1 MEIDCVEA
9 SMCTENWQRNTKGL
23 KVSLV
28 EIQIGVRF
36 ITCYFPFEVFSDT
49 RVGRFYFWSGHHLVN
64 FNTASGQQPQHGPAA
79 GWRASGWPSASPTQG
94 TDAKTSI
101 SHSEW
106 DLGSIWSQTFDAS
119 VSLLPFCAKAQCGR
133 SLTVIQIRLTCLMF
147 LDFIMWISDPC
158 LGLGYGTRLISL
170 VQVLFCFPQLL
181 FSSLLAVM
189 NNQYIFF
196 LTLMKLTFKKR
207 NIGLSSFGFLI

>member
-1 MEIDCVEA
+1 
-9 SMCTENWQRNTKGL
+9 MCTENWQRNTEGL
-23 KVSLV
+23 RVNLV
-28 EIQIGVRF
+28 DIEIGVRF
-36 ITCYFPFEVFSDT
+36 ITYCFPFEVFSDM
-49 RVGRFYFWSGHHLVN
+49 RVGHIYFWSGHHLVN
-64 FNTASGQQPQHGPAA
+64 FNTVSGQQPQHGPTA

-119 VSLLPFCAKAQCGR
+119 VSLLSCRDYCLCAKARCGR
-133 SLTVIQIRLTCLMF
+133 SLTVIQIRLTCLMS

-158 LGLGYGTRLISL
+158 LGLGCGARLVSL
-170 VQVLFCFPQLL
+170 VQVLFCFPQIL

-196 LTLMKLTFKKR
+196 RTL
-207 NIGLSSFGFLI
+207 I